1 MKLLVAYIRPECTSN
16 VMRALYKAGMGGI
29 SAYEVRGLRAETKS
43 SLYTHHPFEL
53 YHLDEAVK
61 LEAIVTDE
69 SIDRMVS
76 LIAEYA
82 RTGEPGD
89 GVIAVQ
95 EVKNLMRIRDIKQ
108 PS

>member
-1 MKLLVAYIRPECTSN
+1 
-16 VMRALYKAGMGGI
+16 MRAWYRAGIGGI

-43 SLYTHHPFEL
+43 TLYTHQPFEL
-53 YHLDEAVK
+53 HHLDEAVK
-61 LEAIVTDE
+61 LEAICPDE
-69 SIDRMVS
+69 SVDRMLS
-76 LIAEYA
+76 LIAEHA

-95 EVKNLMRIRDIKQ
+95 EVNSLMRIHDIKQ

>member
-1 MKLLVAYIRPECTSN
+1 
-16 VMRALYKAGMGGI
+16 MRALYKAGVGGI
-29 SAYEVRGLRAETKS
+29 SAYEVRGLKAESKS
-43 SLYTHHPFEL
+43 TLYTHHPFEL

-61 LEAIVTDE
+61 LEAICADE

-76 LIAEYA
+76 LIAEHA

-89 GVIAVQ
+89 GVIAIQ
-95 EVKNLMRIRDIKQ
+95 EVNSLMRIRDIKQ